1 MSILTTGPI
10 VNEIRGSVGSRTF
23 SRNAYGPYVKNKLI
37 QTNPDTPKQQN
48 VRTNFAIA
56 VSRWQNMSD
65 SERRMWMSAAKDFP
79 ITDSLGQ
86 RKKLS
91 GYNFYLKCAMSRF
104 TYTADPPQPI
114 FDYEPKVYVYSM
126 ELIEQNDI
134 SEIIYTSDSIFDN
147 QALQIYY
154 AEDRPL
160 SITFLNPS
168 LLKYATTIAPQQ
180 SGYIGVSTYWSSL
193 FSKPFPYWE
202 DRRAWIAF
210 RSIDTR
216 SGYASGLFTF
226 QFLTSLDGYIFQT
239 R

>member
-1 MSILTTGPI
+1 MAHLTEGAI
-10 VNEIRGSVGSRTF
+10 ISEIRGSIGSRTF
-23 SRNAYGPYVKNKLI
+23 SKNAYGPYVKSKLI

-48 VRTNFAIA
+48 VRSNFAIA
-56 VSRWQNMSD
+56 VSRWQNMLD
-65 SERRMWMSAAKDFP
+65 SERRLWMYAAKDFP

-91 GYNFYLKCAMSRF
+91 GYNFYLKCAMNRF
-104 TYTADPPQPI
+104 TYTTDPPQPI
-114 FDYEPKVYVYSM
+114 FDYEPKVHVSSM
-126 ELIEQNDI
+126 ELIENFDI
-134 SEIIYTSDSIFDN
+134 SEIIYTSNSIFDN

-154 AEDRPL
+154 AADQPL
-160 SITFLNPS
+160 SINFLNPS
-168 LLKYATTIAPQQ
+168 LLTYATTIAPQQ
-180 SGYIGVSTYWSSL
+180 TGYIGVSTYWSSL
-193 FSKPFPYWE
+193 FSRAFPYWE